1 MVRER
6 RGRRPDP
13 KPNQK
18 RKPKAESIYDSP
30 RIKKMLAEPFG
41 SPIDLTREE
50 ALAIVQHHLD
60 NPRPYDAKEADRR
73 LRELRKV
80 RRESGALLVR
90 LDE

>member
-6 RGRRPDP
+6 RGRRPHP
-13 KPNQK
+13 KLK
-18 RKPKAESIYDSP
+18 TESIYDSP

-50 ALAIVQHHLD
+50 ALAIIQYHLD

-73 LRELRKV
+73 LRELRKI
-80 RRESGALLVR
+80 RRMWGSVLRDV
-90 LDE
+90 DD